1 MPFTLSGNPVHR
13 TDDGTD
19 GKEYSMDHQLLHIF
33 RNNPLGRETL
43 LQSIYFC
50 KKAEAFPVIY
60 IPKTTKFLMYFDND
74 VVQVDLDNSYLDSA
88 DTAQAHAAEI
98 LTQAGLEPRF
108 LEPKHYTAS
117 TLPDIHTG
125 FNYMCCPRSISDMSS
140 KIGIGYIGPRV
151 RRIVKSARFPV
162 LIASPVFKPWN
173 SIAVFFGGSVNAVK
187 ALRMG
192 FHIARVSGFP
202 LAVFTQTG
210 KSSKEDYQNLIKERN
225 LEENMNRYVTQ
236 WHFLENHHFEDHLYD
251 VPHDALVILGAYG
264 HGVIKDMV
272 VGSKWEIIQ
281 GTIGN
286 NLLVVGPN
294 FAAWR

>member
-1 MPFTLSGNPVHR
+1 MEG
-13 TDDGTD
+13 
-19 GKEYSMDHQLLHIF
+19 YSMDHQLLHIF

-50 KKAEAFPVIY
+50 KKVRAFPVVY

-74 VVQVDLDNSYLDSA
+74 VVQVDLDKSYLDDG
-88 DTAQAHAAEI
+88 DTARPHATEI

-187 ALRMG
+187 ALRLG
-192 FHIARVSGFP
+192 FHIARVSGLP
-202 LAVFTQTG
+202 LEVFTQIG
-210 KSSKEDYQNLIKERN
+210 KSSKEDYQQVIKDRN
-225 LEENMNRYVTQ
+225 LEKDVDQHVTQ
-236 WHFLENHHFEDHLYD
+236 WRFLENDHFENHLYE

-264 HGVIKDMV
+264 HGVIKHMV
-272 VGSKWEIIQ
+272 VGSKWETIQ
-281 GTIGN
+281 ETLGN

-294 FAAWR
+294 FVAWR